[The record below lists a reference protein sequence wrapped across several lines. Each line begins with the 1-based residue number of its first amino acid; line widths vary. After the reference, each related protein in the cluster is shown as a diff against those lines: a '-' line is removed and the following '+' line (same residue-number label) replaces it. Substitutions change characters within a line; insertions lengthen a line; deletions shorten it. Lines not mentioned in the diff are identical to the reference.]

1 MEALG
6 WIIASGLIMCAI
18 ALIGSVVFFMTE
30 ATFQKLLLP
39 LVALSAGT
47 LIGGAFLHMIPE
59 GLEAFTGGN
68 EEFFLWLLA
77 GFMTFFALEQMI
89 HWHHCRKAEASCK
102 KPLGHLI
109 LIGDG
114 LHNFIGGLAVA
125 GTFLIDI
132 RLGIATLLAAAAHE
146 IPQELGDF
154 AVLLHAGWS
163 RKSALLFNMLSGVTF
178 LIGGLVAYG
187 ASKTLDIS
195 FLVPFA
201 AGNFIYIGAS
211 DLIPEVNKHENLIEN
226 LKNFLAVATGLAL
239 MLILRMIHAAG

>member
-6 WIIASGLIMCAI
+6 WIITSGLIMCAI
-18 ALIGSVVFFMTE
+18 AVVGSVVFFMSQ
-30 ATFQKLLLP
+30 ATFKKLLLP

-47 LIGGAFLHMIPE
+47 MIGGAFLHLIPE
-59 GLEAFTGGN
+59 GLEAYHGDI

-77 GFMTFFALEQMI
+77 GFISFFALEQII
-89 HWHHCRKAEASCK
+89 HWHHCRNADASCK
-102 KPLGHLI
+102 APLGYLI

-132 RLGIATLLAAAAHE
+132 RLGITTLLVAAAHE

-154 AVLLHAGWS
+154 AVLIHAGWS
-163 RKSALLFNMLSGVTF
+163 RKAALLLNMLSGLTF
-178 LIGGLVAYG
+178 LAGGLVAYG
-187 ASKTLDIS
+187 ASKALDIA
-195 FLVPFA
+195 FLVPLA

-211 DLIPEVNKHENLIEN
+211 DLIPEVNKHKHTHENI
-226 LKNFLAVATGLAL
+226 KSFATFALGLVL
-239 MLILRMIHAAG
+239 MLILRAGHAG

>member
-6 WIIASGLIMCAI
+6 WIITSGLVMCLI
-18 ALIGSVVFFMTE
+18 ALVGSVVFFMTE
-30 ATFQKLLLP
+30 ATFQKVLLP

-59 GLEAFTGGN
+59 GLEAFKGGT
-68 EEFFLWLLA
+68 ELFFLCLLA
-77 GFMTFFALEQMI
+77 GFLAFFALEQII
-89 HWHHCRKAEASCK
+89 HWHHCRNAGASCK

-146 IPQELGDF
+146 IPQEMGDF

-163 RKSALLFNMLSGVTF
+163 RKSALLFNMLSGLTF

-187 ASKTLDIS
+187 ASQTLDIS

-211 DLIPEVNKHENLIEN
+211 DLIPEVNKHKDLNENI
-226 LKNFLAVATGLAL
+226 KNFLAVTLGLGL
-239 MLILRMIHAAG
+239 MMILRIIHNAG

>member
-6 WIIASGLIMCAI
+6 WIITSGLIMCLI

-30 ATFQKLLLP
+30 ATFQKVLLP

-47 LIGGAFLHMIPE
+47 MIGGAFLHMIPE
-59 GLEAFTGGN
+59 GLEAFKGTT
-68 EEFFLWLLA
+68 EVFFLWLLA
-77 GFMTFFALEQMI
+77 GFMSFFALEQII
-89 HWHHCRKAEASCK
+89 HWHHCRNAEASCK

-163 RKSALLFNMLSGVTF
+163 RKSALLFNMLSGLTF
-178 LIGGLVAYG
+178 LMGGLVAYG
-187 ASKTLDIS
+187 ASKALDIS

-211 DLIPEVNKHENLIEN
+211 DLIPEVNKHKDLKENI
-226 LKNFLAVATGLAL
+226 KNFLAVTIGLAL
-239 MLILRMIHAAG
+239 MLVLRTIHTSG

>member
-6 WIIASGLIMCAI
+6 WIITSSLIMCVI
-18 ALIGSVVFFMTE
+18 ALVGSVVFFMTE
-30 ATFQKLLLP
+30 ATFHKVLLP

-59 GLEAFTGGN
+59 GLEG
-68 EEFFLWLLA
+68 FFLWLLA
-77 GFMTFFALEQMI
+77 GFLSFFALEQII
-89 HWHHCRKAEASCK
+89 HWHHCRKADATCK
-102 KPLGHLI
+102 TPLGYLV
-109 LIGDG
+109 LVGDG

-132 RLGIATLLAAAAHE
+132 RLGMTTLLAAVAHE

-163 RKSALLFNMLSGVTF
+163 RRSALLFNMLSGLTF
-178 LIGGLVAYG
+178 LVGGLVAYWVSM
-187 ASKTLDIS
+187 ALDIS

-211 DLIPEVNKHENLIEN
+211 DLIPEVNKHKDLQENI
-226 LKNFLAVATGLAL
+226 KNFLAFAIGLSL
-239 MLILRMIHAAG
+239 MLVLREFAYPG

>member
-6 WIIASGLIMCAI
+6 WIITSGLIMCAI
-18 ALIGSVVFFMTE
+18 AMVGSVVFFITE
-30 ATFQKLLLP
+30 ATFQKILLP

-59 GLEAFTGGN
+59 GLEAFAGDN

-77 GFMTFFALEQMI
+77 GFLTFFALEQII
-89 HWHHCRKAEASCK
+89 HWHHCHKAEASCK

-226 LKNFLAVATGLAL
+226 LKNFLAVATGLGL
-239 MLILRMIHAAG
+239 MLILRIIHTAG